1 MKLNLAICDDDI
13 HFIRELRN
21 LLTTL
26 SFDMNIELQIEA
38 FSEGKEL
45 LSTITASERF
55 PYQILFMDIEMPEE
69 NGIDLA
75 KVLYRQIPSDSFLVF
90 ISSYPE
96 YMQDSFSV
104 HPFSYLTKPI
114 HIQDIKKVL
123 VDIQDR
129 YNADHIQL
137 ILTEKDGY
145 EAIVFTKDVIYIQVK
160 NSRQRIIMVHT
171 LDNEYIYHGS
181 LTELEQKFPD
191 TMFRLDRKT
200 LINLSYIHYL
210 DGNQVI
216 MTTGTVLSISI
227 RNKRQLLHLL
237 QRTPSNAR

>member
-1 MKLNLAICDDDI
+1 
-13 HFIRELRN
+13 
-21 LLTTL
+21 
-26 SFDMNIELQIEA
+26 
-38 FSEGKEL
+38 
-45 LSTITASERF
+45 
-55 PYQILFMDIEMPEE
+55 
-69 NGIDLA
+69 
-75 KVLYRQIPSDSFLVF
+75 
-90 ISSYPE
+90 
-96 YMQDSFSV
+96 MQDSFSV